1 MVKFP
6 FEKIKQSKAELER
19 EFRERMS
26 GYIIAAL
33 SLVAGLAWNDAVK
46 TAIETLFPSSNN
58 NTIQA
63 KFLYA
68 ITVTIGIVL
77 LTIVIVRWSAPNK
90 KDKE

>member
-1 MVKFP
+1 MVNIP
-6 FEKIKQSKAELER
+6 LEKIKQSRSELQQ

-26 GYIIAAL
+26 GYIVAAL

-46 TAIETLFPSSNN
+46 TAIETFIPSQGND
-58 NTIQA
+58 TMQA

-68 ITVTIGIVL
+68 LGVTVIIVL
-77 LTIVIVRWSAPNK
+77 MTFVIVRWAAPHK